1 MGNRYAVI
9 DFETTGLS
17 PHAGDRITE
26 VAVVMMES
34 GVVVDEFQSLV
45 KTGAHIPR
53 EVELLTGISNQMMIG
68 APEASQVIP
77 DVYRFIGRA
86 QLVAHNASFDSKFFR
101 SELNRLG
108 LTYTNDFI
116 CTLLLSRRL
125 YQHSFN
131 LKLQTLANYHG
142 LNSHGNSH
150 RALADAY
157 VTAELFLRI
166 ESDLR
171 RHYTLANIDSQ
182 KILRSQKEA
191 LKNFALLSREIHQ
204 EKTASKSLHEK
215 PSIIRTAQS
224 APPVGQN
231 IENINSITQ
240 NIRKPDLPIGVDAPV
255 NQSSATKVKEGLWYM
270 PFVYLAVGIIGI
282 GIVMRFPVALIPLVA
297 IGWFLF
303 K

>member
-1 MGNRYAVI
+1 
-9 DFETTGLS
+9 
-17 PHAGDRITE
+17 
-26 VAVVMMES
+26 
-34 GVVVDEFQSLV
+34 
-45 KTGAHIPR
+45 
-53 EVELLTGISNQMMIG
+53 
-68 APEASQVIP
+68 
-77 DVYRFIGRA
+77 
-86 QLVAHNASFDSKFFR
+86 
-101 SELNRLG
+101 
-108 LTYTNDFI
+108 
-116 CTLLLSRRL
+116 
-125 YQHSFN
+125 
-131 LKLQTLANYHG
+131 
-142 LNSHGNSH
+142 
-150 RALADAY
+150 LADAY

-171 RHYTLANIDSQ
+171 RHYALANIDSQ

-215 PSIIRTAQS
+215 PSVIRTAQS
-224 APPVGQN
+224 APPVGQNIEN

-240 NIRKPDLPIGVDAPV
+240 NIRKPDLPIGVDTPV